1 MKRQYIYPQN
11 MRTQLRLWFWNLR
24 DMILLGIALTVS
36 AILWAE
42 LGWIAP
48 AAITVVFGF
57 LSMRFDDFSILG
69 YLKRA
74 WKYFVSRQQ
83 YFEWE
88 ENNHG

>member
-11 MRTQLRLWFWNLR
+11 MKTQLRLWFWNLR
-24 DMILLGIALTVS
+24 DMILLGIAMTVS
-36 AILWAE
+36 VILWAE

-57 LSMRFDDFSILG
+57 LSMRFDDFSILS
-69 YLKRA
+69 YFKRA

-88 ENNHG
+88 EK